1 MPRLRRTHPGQPGFT
16 RRRRGRGW
24 SYYDAAGELITDTG
38 IRARVDGLAI
48 PPAWQDVWVTPFAN
62 GHLQAVGTDAKGR
75 RQYLYHP
82 AWQDSRDRVKHR
94 RVLQFGA
101 ALPKART
108 VAMEQLAKSDWSQER
123 ALAVA
128 FRLLDLGHFRIGG
141 AAYVQANGSYG
152 LSTLLRSHV
161 RRHNGVLI
169 FEYAAKSGLARVE
182 RIDDELLVDA
192 VGALARRRA
201 TAPEELLAYRS
212 AGGWRPLTG
221 EEINEYVRSVTG
233 LAVSAKDFRTWHG
246 TVLGS
251 VALAWEHLGHPRGQ
265 AWSERALNRAVR
277 RAVVAVAENLG
288 NTPAVCRGSY
298 INPRTIEFFRSGV
311 TIERTIAAMTG
322 TGSAATRTPDA
333 AETAARVAEL
343 GAAPRVER
351 AVLKMLKE

>member
-1 MPRLRRTHPGQPGFT
+1 
-16 RRRRGRGW
+16 
-24 SYYDAAGELITDTG
+24 
-38 IRARVDGLAI
+38 
-48 PPAWQDVWVTPFAN
+48 
-62 GHLQAVGTDAKGR
+62 
-75 RQYLYHP
+75 
-82 AWQDSRDRVKHR
+82 
-94 RVLQFGA
+94 
-101 ALPKART
+101 
-108 VAMEQLAKSDWSQER
+108 
-123 ALAVA
+123 
-128 FRLLDLGHFRIGG
+128 
-141 AAYVQANGSYG
+141 
-152 LSTLLRSHV
+152 
-161 RRHNGVLI
+161 
-169 FEYAAKSGLARVE
+169 
-182 RIDDELLVDA
+182 
-192 VGALARRRA
+192 
-201 TAPEELLAYRS
+201 
-212 AGGWRPLTG
+212 
-221 EEINEYVRSVTG
+221 VRSVTG